1 MFYHDHAFGITR
13 LNVYAGEAAGYLLQD
28 PVELG
33 LVGSGIIPPEQIP
46 LIIQDKTF
54 VPDDT
59 RPYTNL
65 MGTFASQLE
74 AQDPTWD
81 ASIWGSF
88 GDLWYPHVYVPL
100 QNPAD
105 LAGVAAM
112 GRWHYSAWFYPP
124 YIPEHPPIANPYYD
138 PINAPWEPPMIPG
151 TPNPSVAAEGFL
163 DTPVINGTAYPYLN
177 VQPKAYRFRIL
188 NAANDRFFN
197 LQLFVADPAVTTIDG
212 RSNTEVKMV
221 PAVPTAGYPEGWPT
235 DGRLGGV
242 PDPATMGPS
251 WIQIGHEGGFLPAPA
266 VIPCQP
272 VDWNRDMGT
281 FDFSNVNTYSLFL
294 GSAERADV
302 IVDFSQFAG
311 KTIILYND
319 SPAPVPAG
327 DPRYD
332 YFTGCPD
339 LTDIGGA
346 PEIQPGWGPNTRTI
360 MQIRVAAAVPSAPYN
375 LAGLQA
381 AFATTGTTPG
391 AFAASQNQILV
402 PEARYNAA
410 YNMTFPTDPYV
421 RIGDRTLTFTPIG
434 ASAPVTIPFEPK
446 AIHDEMGGTFDPE
459 YGRLS
464 SRLGLQLPL
473 SSGNAQTF
481 LMYEYVH
488 PPVELITPSLYGS
501 PIGVLGDGT
510 QIWKVNHNGVDT
522 HAVHFHVFEVQLIN
536 RVAWDNNVRVP
547 DDNELGWKDTV
558 RFNPLQDTIVALRPI
573 APVLPFKIPNSIRPL
588 APSKPLGAP
597 LDGVPATADPTG
609 EPVSVVNHLVNFGWE
624 YVWHC
629 HLLAHEENDMMHAIA
644 IGLPPEAPTNLL
656 ATMGANVVNLS
667 WTDNSL
673 NETNF
678 KIERAT
684 DTGFTAGL
692 VTFVLGPNVT
702 TLADNSAG
710 SATTY
715 YYRVFASNRIG
726 DTTVYPAPAI
736 GFPNMSIDSGY
747 SNVRTIT
754 TGTIISPNSG
764 TGQHAAGDF
773 DGDGL
778 QELAVDFGGNG
789 VWLYDNAAFAQISNQ
804 NPEILASGDL
814 NGDGQDE
821 VIADFGPSG
830 LWTRDG
836 TTWTQISSFNV
847 DGLAVGNVDIDPSD
861 ELVGDFGAVGHL
873 VPRRDH
879 LDHDQRGQPRRRCG
893 R

>member
-1 MFYHDHAFGITR
+1 MSPICRTPARARMTFFYTNQQSARLMFYHDHAFGITR

-597 LDGVPATADPTG
+597 LEGVPQTKPTRPANPSASSTTWSTSAG
-609 EPVSVVNHLVNFGWE
+609 NTCG
-624 YVWHC
+624 
-629 HLLAHEENDMMHAIA
+629 IA
-644 IGLPPEAPTNLL
+644 IFWR
-656 ATMGANVVNLS
+656 M
-667 WTDNSL
+667 
-673 NETNF
+673 
-678 KIERAT
+678 KK
-684 DTGFTAGL
+684 
-692 VTFVLGPNVT
+692 
-702 TLADNSAG
+702 
-710 SATTY
+710 
-715 YYRVFASNRIG
+715 
-726 DTTVYPAPAI
+726 
-736 GFPNMSIDSGY
+736 
-747 SNVRTIT
+747 TI
-754 TGTIISPNSG
+754 
-764 TGQHAAGDF
+764 
-773 DGDGL
+773 
-778 QELAVDFGGNG
+778 
-789 VWLYDNAAFAQISNQ
+789 
-804 NPEILASGDL
+804 
-814 NGDGQDE
+814 
-821 VIADFGPSG
+821 
-830 LWTRDG
+830 
-836 TTWTQISSFNV
+836 
-847 DGLAVGNVDIDPSD
+847 
-861 ELVGDFGAVGHL
+861 
-873 VPRRDH
+873 
-879 LDHDQRGQPRRRCG
+879 
-893 R
+893 